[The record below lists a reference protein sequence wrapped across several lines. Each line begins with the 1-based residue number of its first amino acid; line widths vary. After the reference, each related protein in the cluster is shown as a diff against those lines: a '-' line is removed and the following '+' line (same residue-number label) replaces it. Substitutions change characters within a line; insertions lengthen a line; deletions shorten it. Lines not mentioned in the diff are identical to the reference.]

1 MTKMLTIFFAAIL
14 LAACEKSPDS
24 MCEDLFNE
32 SLKVASTFG
41 AKDDDSRVKQFKE
54 MKSTW
59 VGSCAKQSAD
69 QIKAAHKMIK
79 K

>member
-1 MTKMLTIFFAAIL
+1 MTKMLTIFLAATL
-14 LAACEKSPDS
+14 LAGCEKSPDS

-32 SLKVASTFG
+32 SLKVASAAG

-54 MKSTW
+54 MKATW
-59 VGSCAKQSAD
+59 VGSCAKQSVD

-79 K
+79 